1 MFENNIH
8 HIQRTLHILSSL
20 SERSS
25 GYHRV
30 GVIDL
35 GNPYSSKAKLVS
47 SDRCQPCHTPRCYSG
62 RREKQLLKVD
72 RNYPRRCQSH
82 KTQAKHAKARAVPES
97 ILVPNFHLLQAYQG
111 LAGALQA
118 HSSGPLGHQFGINY
132 RQPRAPLLICSLD
145 SHIPLFG
152 CAIARFHETQR
163 PLDPSTLVVP
173 SIPVDLLAA
182 DCF

>member
-1 MFENNIH
+1 M
-8 HIQRTLHILSSL
+8 
-20 SERSS
+20 
-25 GYHRV
+25 
-30 GVIDL
+30 
-35 GNPYSSKAKLVS
+35 
-47 SDRCQPCHTPRCYSG
+47 
-62 RREKQLLKVD
+62 
-72 RNYPRRCQSH
+72 
-82 KTQAKHAKARAVPES
+82 
-97 ILVPNFHLLQAYQG
+97 PNFHLLQAYQG

-182 DCF
+182 DCFWSHCRKSYTTLAWCSSCSSPSSRKRRSGLTASTLHRALLLQSCHLSKSLPLYLLTLPLTSHQGYHILSGLKAGLDAIIPCSQDS